1 MAGREYSGQVAS
13 MFGKNFRVLN
23 LVKPCMCV
31 LPEVTTPDRKVPF
44 REKILWTAI
53 SLFVFLVCCQIPLY
67 GASSKN
73 SDPFYWLRVI
83 LASNRGTLME
93 LGISP
98 VITSGMVMQLLA
110 GSKVIE
116 VDQSLK
122 EDRALFQ
129 GAQKL
134 FGLVICIGEA
144 VAYVVSGMYGDV
156 KDLGAGNAILII
168 MQLFC
173 AGVIVLMLDELLQK
187 GYGLGS
193 GISLFIAVNICENIV
208 WKAFSPTTMNTGK
221 GTEFEGAVIAL
232 FHLIISKSDKVGAL
246 KEAFYRQHAPN
257 ITSLFATVLV
267 FFVVI
272 YFQGFRVELSV
283 KYQKVRGQM
292 SSYPIKLFYTS
303 NIPII
308 LQTALVSNLYFF
320 SQLLFKRF
328 KSNMIVNLLGQWQEV
343 DYSGQSIP
351 VGGIV
356 YYMSPPHSFTDI
368 WDDPIHAVFYVA
380 FVLVSC
386 GLFSKT
392 WIDVSGSSAKD
403 VAKQLKDQQ
412 MMMPGYRDSD
422 LPKVLNRYI
431 PIAAAFGGACIGA
444 LTVVADFLGAIGSG
458 TGILLAVTIIYQYF
472 EIVYKEKEQGHA
484 LF

>member
-1 MAGREYSGQVAS
+1 M
-13 MFGKNFRVLN
+13 GKGFRVLN

-31 LPEVTTPDRKVPF
+31 LPEVSTPDRKIPF

-67 GASSKN
+67 GIRTNKSA
-73 SDPFYWLRVI
+73 DPFYWMRVI

-98 VITSGMVMQLLA
+98 IVTSGMVMQLLA
-110 GSKVIE
+110 GSKILE

-122 EDRALFQ
+122 EDRMLFQ

-134 FGLVICIGEA
+134 FGMLITMGEA

-168 MQLFC
+168 MQLFA
-173 AGVIVLMLDELLQK
+173 AGVIVIVLDELLQK

-193 GISLFIAVNICENIV
+193 GISLFIATNICESIV
-208 WKAFSPTTMNTGK
+208 WKAFSPTTMNTGA
-221 GTEFEGAVIAL
+221 GTQFEGAVIAL
-232 FHLIISKSDKVGAL
+232 FHMLVMQSDKIGAL
-246 KEAFYRQHAPN
+246 KMAFYRQNAPN

-272 YFQGFRVELSV
+272 YFQGFRVDLAV
-283 KYQKVRGQM
+283 KYQKIRGQM
-292 SSYPIKLFYTS
+292 GSYPIKLFYTS

-320 SQLLFKRF
+320 SQLLHKRF
-328 KSNMIVNLLGQWQEV
+328 KSNMLVNLLGQWQELEV
-343 DYSGQSIP
+343 TGQSIP
-351 VGGIV
+351 VGGIA
-356 YYMSPPHSFTDI
+356 YYISPPNSFMDI
-368 WDDPIHAVFYVA
+368 WDDPIHALFYMT
-380 FVLVSC
+380 FVIGSC
-386 GLFSKT
+386 ALFSKA
-392 WIDVSGSSAKD
+392 WIDVSGTSARD
-403 VAKQLKDQQ
+403 VAKQLKEQQ
-412 MMMPGYRDSD
+412 MMMQGYRDSEMS
-422 LPKVLNRYI
+422 KVLNRYI
-431 PIAAAFGGACIGA
+431 PTAAAFGGACIGA
-444 LTVVADFLGAIGSG
+444 LTIVADFLGAIGSG

-472 EIVYKEKEQGHA
+472 EMIYKEKEQGSS